1 MVHVDGHEI
10 AMLSTISGAIG
21 VTHGIYGKGWFKSFI
36 HRQPIIAFSVTL
48 AGVGVML
55 PLVVVPLRRKLGFPT
70 NQYDAHEVGVV
81 WPKFIE

>member
-21 VTHGIYGKGWFKSFI
+21 VTHGIYGKGWFRSFV

-48 AGVGVML
+48 AGLGVCL
-55 PLVVVPLRRKLGFPT
+55 PLVVVPLRRRLGLPT
-70 NQYDAHEVGVV
+70 NQYDHHDGGTV
-81 WPKFIE
+81 WPKLIE